1 MSVKSVYILPFNT
14 AEESKDAC
22 VGIVS
27 HNFPELCT
35 SESIDEKPRG
45 GKLVKLCHAS
55 FKIPYKMGKLKNYS
69 NCIICSNDY
78 GKEDTL
84 KFFEKSDLKC
94 VLLDASIRKR
104 LAPVRDWGDIEISQ
118 KTDEDG
124 NTSFTIALSANSD
137 DYREE
142 IKDII
147 NKTYYKKYAE
157 YFKKQ
162 GKPTPSIVDYI
173 SMLEKKFFGDSMA
186 NIIEEDTLD
195 DMTLEEQSEKDAFLE
210 EQSVIAA
217 ETIEKGGMYKLPMKK
232 HPDISDEELAEHVAH
247 YNKAMAK
254 PLEET
259 GNEIVLID
267 NEVYIKKKDT

>member
-35 SESIDEKPRG
+35 SDSIEEKPRG

-55 FKIPYKMGKLKNYS
+55 FKVPYKMGKLKNYS

-162 GKPTPSIVDYI
+162 GKPTPSIIDYI
-173 SMLEKKFFGDSMA
+173 GMLEKKVFGDSMA
-186 NIIEEDTLD
+186 NIIEENWPGEDT
-195 DMTLEEQSEKDAFLE
+195 FLE

-232 HPDISDEELAEHVAH
+232 HPDISDEELAKHVAH